1 MWLPGA
7 PPAHPARA
15 DEGSVSKGQRMEHR
29 IERGVG
35 RRHRKGRR
43 SSSATVK
50 SGFTLIELLV
60 VIAVVAIVTGFAVP
74 GFGNL
79 RRAAGVSVTASE
91 LLGSLHFARSTAVLN
106 GEPVTLCLSAN
117 QQTCVASGSAAA
129 TGWVVFP
136 DPGAKPTGTV
146 TARQPILR
154 SFRSPNDVFLQGSRG
169 AVTFWPVTRAS
180 TTSTFEVCDA
190 NPDVNRTVRGRVV
203 VVSQTGRPRVAA
215 EEAAC
220 GR

>member
-1 MWLPGA
+1 MENRVEQGAERRPG
-7 PPAHPARA
+7 
-15 DEGSVSKGQRMEHR
+15 
-29 IERGVG
+29 RG
-35 RRHRKGRR
+35 RC
-43 SSSATVK
+43 SSSAAVK
-50 SGFTLIELLV
+50 RGFTLIELLV

-91 LLGSLHFARSTAVLN
+91 LLGALHFARSAAVLN

-117 QQTCVASGSAAA
+117 QETCVASGSEAA
-129 TGWVVFP
+129 TGWLVFP
-136 DPGAKPTGTV
+136 DPGARLSG
-146 TARQPILR
+146 AAAAGQPILR
-154 SFRSPNDVFLQGSRG
+154 SFRSPDDVVVQGSRA

-180 TTSTFEVCDA
+180 TTSTFDVCDV
-190 NPDVNRTVRGRVV
+190 NPEVSRKVRGRAV

-220 GR
+220 GP

>member
-1 MWLPGA
+1 
-7 PPAHPARA
+7 
-15 DEGSVSKGQRMEHR
+15 MEIR
-29 IERGVG
+29 IEESAERGLG
-35 RRHRKGRR
+35 KRRRGL
-43 SSSATVK
+43 SATVER
-50 SGFTLIELLV
+50 GFTLIELLV
-60 VIAVVAIVTGFAVP
+60 VIAIVAIVTGFAVP

-91 LLGSLHFARSTAVLN
+91 LLGSLHFARSAAVLN

-117 QQTCVASGSAAA
+117 QETCVASGSEAA
-129 TGWVVFP
+129 TGWLVFP
-136 DPGAKPTGTV
+136 DPGAKVSG
-146 TARQPILR
+146 AAAAGQPILR
-154 SFRSPNDVFLQGSRG
+154 SFRSPNDIVVQGSRA

-180 TTSTFEVCDA
+180 TTSTFEVCDV
-190 NPDVNRTVRGRVV
+190 NPEVSRTVRGRAV